1 MVPSVEVL
9 NVLTSDDL
17 DHRRNASGLGGSDEQ
32 MHVIAHED
40 VCVNRT
46 LCAATRVVDDGPVH
60 PEIQPVAKNRAAI
73 CSPVDD
79 VERYSR

>member
-9 NVLTSDDL
+9 DVLTSDDL
-17 DHRRNASGLGGSDEQ
+17 DHRRNAPGLRGSDKQ

-46 LCAATRVVDDGPVH
+46 VCAATRIVDDAPVH
-60 PEIQPVAKNRAAI
+60 PEIQPIAKNRAAI
-73 CSPVDD
+73 RSPVDD
-79 VERYSR
+79 VERYS